1 MTEKTLQSETARLLN
16 EMDSESQA
24 YKPPMGFG
32 FIKPWLVKTIWLFK
46 AFNQRLD
53 ALEKENG

>member
-1 MTEKTLQSETARLLN
+1 MTEKTIQSETTRLLN

-32 FIKPWLVKTIWLFK
+32 LIKPWLVKTIWLFK
-46 AFNQRLD
+46 AFNQRLN
-53 ALEKENG
+53 ALEKENS